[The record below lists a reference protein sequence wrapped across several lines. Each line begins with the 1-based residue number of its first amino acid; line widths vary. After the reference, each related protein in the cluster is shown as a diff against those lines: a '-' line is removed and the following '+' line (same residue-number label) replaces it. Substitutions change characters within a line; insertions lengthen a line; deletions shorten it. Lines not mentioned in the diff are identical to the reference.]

1 MSMVST
7 PSIRCTDSGG
17 ELGDTPVTVS
27 ASNSKRLRVMH
38 VLDRLNI
45 GGTEKAVLKL
55 IEGMNEDL
63 FEHYLCTLRGS
74 SVLPGKWN
82 SGLTLLNLGG
92 QRSNFQFNVPR
103 LVKVMRATRPAI
115 VHSRNWGAIE
125 AVTAA
130 RLAGV
135 PAVVHSEHGYE
146 LDMQPGLPLRRRLL
160 RHLVYR
166 MASRVATVTHDL
178 KAYHAAQA
186 WWRPERIRV
195 LYNGVNLDEFKS
207 QPQSREVMRQQLGIP
222 QHALVLGSVGRMVRL
237 KDFVTLLKAA
247 SLLATQIPNL
257 YVVLVGSGPELSKLQ
272 QFAASSPELS
282 GRVIFPGMLDRVA
295 DALNAMDIFV
305 LPSLMEGMSNTLLE
319 AMAVGLPLVATRVG
333 GNVEV
338 VAEGRCGYLFTPE
351 DVPGLAGLLR
361 TLLRDAHLRAEF
373 AKAARERAVT
383 DFSLQAMVRRY
394 RDLYVELA
402 LRQPAGAG
410 RTSYVR
416 N

>member
-1 MSMVST
+1 
-7 PSIRCTDSGG
+7 
-17 ELGDTPVTVS
+17 
-27 ASNSKRLRVMH
+27 MH

-63 FEHYLCTLRGS
+63 FEHYMCTLRES
-74 SVLPGKWN
+74 SILADKWK
-82 SGLTLLNLGG
+82 SGPTLLNLGG
-92 QRSNFQFNVPR
+92 EGSNFQFNVPR
-103 LVKVMRATRPAI
+103 LVKVMRAIRPAI

-125 AVTAA
+125 AVIAA

-135 PAVVHSEHGYE
+135 RAVVHSEHGYE

-160 RHLVYR
+160 RHLAYR

-178 KAYHAAQA
+178 KTYHAAQA

-207 QPQSREVMRQQLGIP
+207 QRQSCEAMRQQLGIP

-247 SLLATQIPNL
+247 SLLATQIPDL

-272 QFAASSPELS
+272 QFVASSPELS

-295 DALNAMDIFV
+295 DALNTMDIFV

-338 VAEGRCGYLFTPE
+338 VAEGRCGFLFTPE
-351 DVPGLAGLLR
+351 DVHGLAGLLR
-361 TLLRDAHLRAEF
+361 TLLRDAPLRAEF

-394 RDLYVELA
+394 RDLYIELA
-402 LRQPAGAG
+402 LRGAG
-410 RTSYVR
+410 RTIYVR